1 MGRPHLV
8 KIGLFAAIGRFESA
22 DFVTYA
28 RDEQV
33 VCRTDR
39 GLEIGQVLCPIDDDS
54 EESDGLG
61 ADAQEAGV
69 PGSFAMESNGE
80 LLRRVSGNDQLIVSR
95 IERFR
100 DRAFFACQ
108 KMLKERGIDAL
119 LVDVEHLFDG
129 QSLFFY
135 FLGDVSE
142 EVQQLTAELSETYE
156 RRVKFRRFTE
166 TLASGCGPG
175 CGAEASK
182 CGTGG
187 CGNCGAAGGCGIKT
201 SVKQSSN
208 DSIDP
213 N

>member
-8 KIGLFAAIGRFESA
+8 KIGLFAAVGRFESA

-39 GLEIGQVLCPIDDDS
+39 GLEIGQVLCPIEDS
-54 EESDGLG
+54 LESDAPG
-61 ADAQEAGV
+61 AIAL
-69 PGSFAMESNGE
+69 ESNGE
-80 LLRRVSGNDQLIVSR
+80 LLRRVSDNDQLIVSR

-108 KMLKERGIDAL
+108 KMLREREIDAL

-135 FLGDVSE
+135 FLGEVSE
-142 EVQQLTAELSETYE
+142 EV
-156 RRVKFRRFTE
+156 
-166 TLASGCGPG
+166 
-175 CGAEASK
+175 
-182 CGTGG
+182 
-187 CGNCGAAGGCGIKT
+187 
-201 SVKQSSN
+201 
-208 DSIDP
+208 
-213 N
+213 

>member
-8 KIGLFAAIGRFESA
+8 KIGLFAAVGRFESA

-33 VCRTDR
+33 VCRTER
-39 GLEIGQVLCPIDDDS
+39 GLEIGQVLCPIEDS
-54 EESDGLG
+54 LESDAPG
-61 ADAQEAGV
+61 AIAL
-69 PGSFAMESNGE
+69 ESNGE
-80 LLRRVSGNDQLIVSR
+80 LLRRVSDNDQLIVSR

-108 KMLKERGIDAL
+108 KMLREREIDAL

-135 FLGDVSE
+135 FLGEVSE

-175 CGAEASK
+175 CGSEAAK

-187 CGNCGAAGGCGIKT
+187 CGSCASAGGCGIKKT
-201 SVKQSSN
+201 VDQAQDAGSKSSIQN
-208 DSIDP
+208 TPS
-213 N
+213 

>member
-39 GLEIGQVLCPIDDDS
+39 GLEIGQVLCPIKDDS
-54 EESDGLG
+54 PESDAPWSSAL
-61 ADAQEAGV
+61 
-69 PGSFAMESNGE
+69 ESNGE

-108 KMLKERGIDAL
+108 KMLKDRGIDAL

-187 CGNCGAAGGCGIKT
+187 CGNCGAAGGCGIKA

-208 DSIDP
+208 DSINP